1 MSIKVKVRESKREWH
16 NEELRSRSKKHIKI
30 VFVLMSLSILLVIA
44 SIATSINEIAY
55 VGAVV
60 AFFGLY
66 PAGIAE
72 GLSRSD
78 DIQHG
83 E

>member
-1 MSIKVKVRESKREWH
+1 MSIKVAVRESKREWH
-16 NEELRSRSKKHIKI
+16 NEELRGRSKKHIKI
-30 VFVLMSLSILLVIA
+30 VFVLMSLSILLVII
-44 SIATSINEIAY
+44 SGVTSIDEIAY

-60 AFFGLY
+60 AFFALY

-78 DIQHG
+78 DILHG

>member
-1 MSIKVKVRESKREWH
+1 MSLKVAIRESKREWH
-16 NEELRSRSKKHIKI
+16 NEELQKRSRKYIKVI
-30 VFVLMSLSILLVIA
+30 FMFMSLSILLVII
-44 SIATSINEIAY
+44 SGVTSINEIAY

-60 AFFGLY
+60 ALLGLY

-78 DIQHG
+78 DILHG